1 MPLLWALSRAPDADL
16 ALRTLMRLRS
26 ELDAEEWAELDGAL
40 HNDKPLR
47 GRLFG
52 LIGSSTALA
61 DHLLHDPTSW
71 RTLREATLAPK
82 DELVATLLASVG
94 AEPETGPNGG
104 QQVYRAKVTGNEAIA
119 ALRKCYR
126 DEIMLFAAIDLA
138 AVVEDEPVLAYRTV
152 GYHLADLADAALTAA
167 LAVAIATVCPKEPVP
182 VRLAVIAMGKCGARE
197 LNYVSDVDVVFVA
210 EPANSVATRIAAELM
225 RIGTASFFEVDAAL
239 RPEGKHGE
247 LTRALDAHLAYYQR
261 WAKTWEFQALLKAR
275 PMTGD
280 MELGRA
286 YHEML
291 MPMVWAS
298 SEREDFVPEVQRM
311 RRRVESLVPADL
323 RERELKLGRGSLR
336 DVEFAVQLLQ
346 LVHGRLDESLRVP
359 NTVEALSAL
368 AAGGYVGRD
377 DAANLTASYE
387 FLRLLEHRLQLQRCK
402 RTHTLP
408 PDDDVEALRWLA
420 RAAHMRPDGTR
431 DALGVLKAE
440 IKRNSQRVGRLH
452 AKLFYRPLLESITRL
467 DNWAVSMGPEAAAR
481 QLEVLGYASPE
492 RALNHLRALTGG
504 DPAGPDPGAAVADP
518 ARLARRHSRPRP
530 WAARLPDA
538 VGVAERPDVVPA
550 CAARRGRGRAA
561 ADDRARRLRV
571 PVEPAHQRAGGDP
584 PVRGRTAAARC
595 CSTRSPPT
603 WPARS

>member
-1 MPLLWALSRAPDADL
+1 MVPPRTARPVVPGAGRLGLVDPTANDDLAALRWRDLDAVPLLWALSRAPDADL

-94 AEPETGPNGG
+94 RAETGPNGG

-138 AVVEDEPVLAYRTV
+138 AVVEDEPVLAYATV

-167 LAVAIATVCPKEPVP
+167 LAVAIATVCPKGPVP

-402 RTHTLP
+402 RTHTCRP
-408 PDDDVEALRWLA
+408 RRRRGAALA
-420 RAAHMRPDGTR
+420 RPRRPHP
-431 DALGVLKAE
+431 
-440 IKRNSQRVGRLH
+440 SGR
-452 AKLFYRPLLESITRL
+452 
-467 DNWAVSMGPEAAAR
+467 
-481 QLEVLGYASPE
+481 
-492 RALNHLRALTGG
+492 
-504 DPAGPDPGAAVADP
+504 
-518 ARLARRHSRPRP
+518 
-530 WAARLPDA
+530 
-538 VGVAERPDVVPA
+538 
-550 CAARRGRGRAA
+550 
-561 ADDRARRLRV
+561 
-571 PVEPAHQRAGGDP
+571 
-584 PVRGRTAAARC
+584 
-595 CSTRSPPT
+595 
-603 WPARS
+603 